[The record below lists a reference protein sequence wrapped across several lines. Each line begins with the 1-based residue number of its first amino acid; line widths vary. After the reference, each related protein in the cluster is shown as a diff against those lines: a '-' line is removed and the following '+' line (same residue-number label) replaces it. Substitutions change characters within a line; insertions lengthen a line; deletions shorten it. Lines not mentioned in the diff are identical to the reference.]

1 MSCLEKQWVLSQK
14 YSSRDDWLLG
24 VLWTGCVCMCIKM
37 IIPTFPV
44 PVLRG
49 NCFLQ
54 FIFHRSFCMLYK
66 DMWTSCF
73 FLKYGLTLC
82 ILFYCFY
89 SILYGHH
96 IVYLMLLKWLH
107 CVPWY
112 IPAIFLTSHD
122 TSTNSNSSTLGCSN
136 GWWDLSPIL
145 WIIGRLWCCHPFLSC
160 PQEPADEGICRSCD
174 NICFCSLSALC
185 IPNSLC
191 SCQGEGL
198 KGGFRGAERSHRRGL
213 LMWQESDSGGRALKT
228 LPSTS

>member
-1 MSCLEKQWVLSQK
+1 M
-14 YSSRDDWLLG
+14 
-24 VLWTGCVCMCIKM
+24 
-37 IIPTFPV
+37 
-44 PVLRG
+44 
-49 NCFLQ
+49 
-54 FIFHRSFCMLYK
+54 
-66 DMWTSCF
+66 
-73 FLKYGLTLC
+73 
-82 ILFYCFY
+82 
-89 SILYGHH
+89 H
-96 IVYLMLLKWLH
+96 IVLLFLLNTLWAPYRLPHAFKMTALCAMIH
-107 CVPWY
+107 
-112 IPAIFLTSHD
+112 PAIFLTSHD
-122 TSTNSNSSTLGCSN
+122 TSTNSNSWTLGCSN

-174 NICFCSLSALC
+174 NTCFCSLSALC